1 MCGVSLVVVHMLLLA
16 AASLVG
22 EHGLQ
27 APGLSSL
34 GSRALERRSVVT
46 VHRLSCS
53 AAGGI
58 FPDQGSSPCPQ
69 QWQADS

>member
-34 GSRALERRSVVT
+34 GSRALE
-46 VHRLSCS
+46 HRLSS
-53 AAGGI
+53 YGA
-58 FPDQGSSPCPQ
+58 
-69 QWQADS
+69 QA